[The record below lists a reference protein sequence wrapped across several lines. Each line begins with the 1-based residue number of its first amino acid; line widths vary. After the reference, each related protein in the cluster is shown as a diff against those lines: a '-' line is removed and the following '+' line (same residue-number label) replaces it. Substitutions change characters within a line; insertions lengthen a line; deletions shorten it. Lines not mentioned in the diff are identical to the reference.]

1 MITVTLK
8 RFLHVCQL
16 QQPEHSEN
24 PEKTAADAKGPLEL
38 VKKFD
43 HQLTENRFSLYRT
56 KKTRTTTTKQT
67 KELLNRK
74 LLIPVAT
81 TE

>member
-1 MITVTLK
+1 V
-8 RFLHVCQL
+8 
-16 QQPEHSEN
+16 
-24 PEKTAADAKGPLEL
+24 KTAADAKGPLEL

-56 KKTRTTTTKQT
+56 RKTRTTTTTTKQT